1 MNRTALCIRMLQ
13 LLKTRGRMQ
22 ITELAQALET
32 NPRNVREFRRELE
45 TAGYVIRQT
54 RGRYGGYEL
63 DGEVLLPALA
73 LQREEEQALQ
83 EAGSYLRAHPDFV
96 HQEAFRSALEK
107 LLSGSRDPVSSGTY
121 VFSRLPDMSE
131 QMRGFVE
138 RCTRAIEQ
146 QRCVRI
152 TYRTLSEEKPYT
164 ILIHPYELLYYQ
176 GACYAL
182 AYSLRA
188 HDYRLFRFSEQRMFD
203 FTLLER
209 HFQRDADFALAKHI
223 GENGLI
229 KGELFFAR
237 FLVKGVRARLLAERR
252 IGVSCHMR
260 WIDVQQLQV
269 EVWMESTYALLEL
282 LLQLGS
288 DGKLLAPKH
297 LKERLVCECEQ
308 MLAQYTSPDE
318 SMI

>member
-96 HQEAFRSALEK
+96 HQEAFQSALEK

-138 RCTRAIEQ
+138 RCT
-146 QRCVRI
+146 
-152 TYRTLSEEKPYT
+152 
-164 ILIHPYELLYYQ
+164 
-176 GACYAL
+176 
-182 AYSLRA
+182 
-188 HDYRLFRFSEQRMFD
+188 
-203 FTLLER
+203 
-209 HFQRDADFALAKHI
+209 
-223 GENGLI
+223 
-229 KGELFFAR
+229 
-237 FLVKGVRARLLAERR
+237 
-252 IGVSCHMR
+252 
-260 WIDVQQLQV
+260 
-269 EVWMESTYALLEL
+269 
-282 LLQLGS
+282 
-288 DGKLLAPKH
+288 
-297 LKERLVCECEQ
+297 
-308 MLAQYTSPDE
+308 
-318 SMI
+318 